1 MLESDTGNL
10 YSLTKMIKV
19 SSTTSS
25 SDPRSVSTGGK
36 KKFMI
41 DVD

>member
-1 MLESDTGNL
+1 MESDTGNL
-10 YSLTKMIKV
+10 YRLTKMIKV

-36 KKFMI
+36 KKFVIEI
-41 DVD
+41 D